1 MKQSVVTILTC
12 LFISLAHSQDYK
24 FGKVSKE
31 EVAKN
36 VYEKDTSA
44 NAVILYKY
52 RNTYFDHDHP
62 DGYIVITEVH
72 ERIKILNKDGLDY
85 ATKKLRAYDYGKN
98 HEIISGIKGYT
109 YNLEN
114 GKLKVEKLRK
124 DGIFEEKLSDYWEE
138 TSFTMP
144 NVKVGSV
151 IEFTYRKKSPL
162 WTIDNLIIQEDIP
175 IKHFYAK
182 IEVLSYF
189 HYNIVAKGRYNIAP
203 KQFEELRNL
212 NINYEQNTNGALTQS
227 TKSATIQTKEFVSEY
242 DLRDVPALKDE
253 PYVDN
258 KNNYRAM
265 VSYELANVQFP
276 NGKPYR
282 YSNTWEDV
290 IKTVNESDNFGK
302 ELENT
307 KFLKEDADQIRVK
320 GTSHSELT
328 KNAFEF
334 IKNKMSWNGIKS
346 VSAREGLKKAYK
358 ENTGNSA
365 QINLLL
371 TALLRECGVKAN
383 PVLVSTRDHGF
394 PVFPTLDGFNYVIA
408 CAEVNGKT
416 ILLDATDKLSYLNI
430 LPQRALNWEGTL
442 VLPDGKFKKINMYP
456 VDLSKHNTIM
466 SITINDDGSLSG
478 KQNSSYSDLDGMAYR
493 KNYQTYSK
501 DEYIDR
507 LINTY
512 LFDDLTEFEVKN
524 DKELD
529 KSVIESFSFEIDE
542 GVDMVGNEIYFSPL
556 FFHRLTEN
564 PFKLKER
571 NFPVNFVYASSEKK
585 MINVKIPEGYQV
597 TSTPEP
603 IKMSLPDGM
612 GSFLFNISVVE
623 GGLNVISTFEI
634 NTAVIPEFKYA
645 ELKEFYN
652 QRVLKETEKVVLTK
666 I

>member
-1 MKQSVVTILTC
+1 MKNLFLTILTITS
-12 LFISLAHSQDYK
+12 ISIVNAQDYK

-31 EVAKN
+31 EVANN

-44 NAVILYKY
+44 SAVTLYKY

-98 HEIISGIKGYT
+98 HERISGLKGYT
-109 YNLEN
+109 YNIEN
-114 GKLKVEKLRK
+114 GKLTEDKLKK

-151 IEFTYRKKSPL
+151 IEWTYRKTSPL
-162 WTIDNLIIQEDIP
+162 WNIDDLIIQEDIP
-175 IKHFYAK
+175 TKHFYAK

-189 HYNIVAKGRYNIAP
+189 HFNIVAKGRYNISP
-203 KQFEELRNL
+203 KQYEELRNL
-212 NINYEQNTNGALTQS
+212 NVSYEQDTNGALTQA
-227 TKSATIQTKEFVSEY
+227 TKSATIQTKEYVSEY
-242 DLRDVPALKDE
+242 DLRDIPALKEE

-258 KNNYRAM
+258 KNNYRAL
-265 VSYELANVQFP
+265 VTYELASVQFP
-276 NGKPYR
+276 GGSPHK
-282 YSNTWEDV
+282 YSTSWEEV
-290 IKTVNESDNFGK
+290 VKTVNESDNFGK

-307 KFLKEDADQIRVK
+307 RFLREDAEQIK
-320 GTSHSELT
+320 AQGTSPIELT

-334 IKNKMSWNGIKS
+334 VKNKMSWNGSKS
-346 VSAREGLKKAYK
+346 VATNDGIRKAYK

-371 TALLRECGVKAN
+371 TALLKECGIKAN

-394 PVFPTLDGFNYVIA
+394 PAFPTLDGFNYVVV
-408 CAEVNGKT
+408 CAEIDGKDV
-416 ILLDATDKLSYLNI
+416 LLDATDKLSYLNV
-430 LPQRALNWEGTL
+430 LPQRALNWEGIL
-442 VLPDGKFKKINMYP
+442 VLEDGRSRKINMYP
-456 VDLSKHNTIM
+456 EKASQHNTIM
-466 SITINDDGSLSG
+466 SMTINNDGSLIG
-478 KQNSSYSDLDGMAYR
+478 KQTSSYTDLDAMAYR
-493 KNYQTYSK
+493 KNFETYSK
-501 DEYIDR
+501 DEYINA
-507 LINTY
+507 LINRYT
-512 LFDDLTEFEVKN
+512 FDDLTEFEVKN
-524 DKELD
+524 DKDLS
-529 KSVIESFSFEIDE
+529 KSVLETYSFEIDE

-556 FFHRLTEN
+556 FFHKLSEN
-564 PFKLKER
+564 PFKLNER
-571 NFPVNFVYASSEKK
+571 NFPINFVYASSEKK
-585 MINVKIPEGYQV
+585 MINIKIPEDYQV

-634 NTAVIPEFKYA
+634 NTAIIPEFKYA

>member
-1 MKQSVVTILTC
+1 MKHSLLTI
-12 LFISLAHSQDYK
+12 FALAFLCIANAQDYK

-31 EVAKN
+31 EVANN

-44 NAVILYKY
+44 SAVILYKY

-85 ATKKLRAYDYGKN
+85 ATKKVRAYDYGKN
-98 HEIISGIKGYT
+98 HEKISGIKGYT
-109 YNLEN
+109 YNIEN
-114 GKLKVEKLRK
+114 GKLQTEKLKK

-151 IEFTYRKKSPL
+151 VEFTYRKTSPL
-162 WTIDNLIIQEDIP
+162 WSIDELIIQEDIP
-175 IKHFYAK
+175 TKHFYAK

-189 HYNIVAKGRYNIAP
+189 HYNIVAKGRYNISP
-203 KQFEELRNL
+203 KRYDELRNL
-212 NINYEQNTNGALTQS
+212 NINYEQNTNGALTQA

-242 DLRDVPALKDE
+242 DLRDVPALKEE

-258 KNNYRAM
+258 KDNYRAL

-307 KFLKEDADQIRVK
+307 RFLKEDADQIRTK
-320 GTSHSELT
+320 GTSQSELT

-334 IKNKMSWNGIKS
+334 IKSKMNWNGNKS
-346 VSAREGLKKAYK
+346 VTAREGLRNAYK

-371 TALLRECGVKAN
+371 TALLRECGVNAN
-383 PVLVSTRDHGF
+383 PVLVSTRDNGF

-408 CAEVNGKT
+408 CAEVDGKM

-430 LPQRALNWEGTL
+430 LPQRVLNWEGTM
-442 VLPDGKFKKINMYP
+442 VLQDGRYKKINMYP
-456 VDLSKHNTIM
+456 VDLSQHNTIM
-466 SITINDDGSLSG
+466 SVTINEDGSLSG

-493 KNYQTYSK
+493 KNFQTYSK
-501 DEYIDR
+501 DEYINR

-512 LFDDLTEFEVKN
+512 QFDDLTDFEVKN
-524 DKELD
+524 DKDLD
-529 KSVIESFSFEIDE
+529 KSVIESYSFEIDE

-564 PFKLKER
+564 PFKLNER

-603 IKMSLPDGM
+603 IKISLPDEM

-634 NTAVIPEFKYA
+634 NTAIIPEFKYA

>member
-1 MKQSVVTILTC
+1 MKQPLLTMFA
-12 LFISLAHSQDYK
+12 LAFICIANAQDYK
-24 FGKVSKE
+24 FGKVSKD
-31 EVAKN
+31 EVAN
-36 VYEKDTSA
+36 NIYEKDTSA
-44 NAVILYKY
+44 SAVILYKY

-85 ATKKLRAYDYGKN
+85 ATKKVRSYDYGKN
-98 HEIISGIKGYT
+98 HEKISGIKGYT
-109 YNLEN
+109 YNIEN
-114 GKLKVEKLRK
+114 GKLKTEKLKK

-151 IEFTYRKKSPL
+151 VEFTYRKTSPL
-162 WTIDNLIIQEDIP
+162 WSIDDLIIQEDIP
-175 IKHFYAK
+175 TKHFYAK

-203 KQFEELRNL
+203 KKYEELRNL
-212 NINYEQNTNGALTQS
+212 NINYEQNTNGALTQA
-227 TKSATIQTKEFVSEY
+227 TKSATIQTKEYVSEY
-242 DLRDVPALKDE
+242 DLREVPALKDE

-265 VSYELANVQFP
+265 VNYELANVQFP

-290 IKTVNESDNFGK
+290 IKTVNESDYFGR

-307 KFLKEDADQIRVK
+307 KFLKEDADQIRTK
-320 GTSHSELT
+320 GTSQSELT

-334 IKNKMSWNGIKS
+334 VKSKMSWNGSKS
-346 VSAREGLKKAYK
+346 TTARDGLKNAYK

-365 QINLLL
+365 QINLML

-408 CAEVNGKT
+408 CAEVDGKM

-430 LPQRALNWEGTL
+430 LPQRALNWEGTM
-442 VLPDGKFKKINMYP
+442 VLQDGRYKKINMYP
-456 VDLSKHNTIM
+456 VDLSQHNTIM
-466 SITINDDGSLSG
+466 SVTINDDGSLSG
-478 KQNSSYSDLDGMAYR
+478 RQNSSYSDLDGMAYR

-512 LFDDLTEFEVKN
+512 VFDDLTEFEVKN
-524 DKELD
+524 DKDLD
-529 KSVIESFSFEIDE
+529 KSVIESYSFEIDE

-556 FFHRLTEN
+556 FFHRLAEN
-564 PFKLKER
+564 PFKLNER
-571 NFPVNFVYASSEKK
+571 NFPVNFVYASSQKK
-585 MINVKIPEGYQV
+585 MINIKIPEGYQV

-603 IKMSLPDGM
+603 IKISLPDSM
-612 GSFLFNISVVE
+612 GSFLFNINVVE

-634 NTAVIPEFKYA
+634 NTAIIPEFKYA